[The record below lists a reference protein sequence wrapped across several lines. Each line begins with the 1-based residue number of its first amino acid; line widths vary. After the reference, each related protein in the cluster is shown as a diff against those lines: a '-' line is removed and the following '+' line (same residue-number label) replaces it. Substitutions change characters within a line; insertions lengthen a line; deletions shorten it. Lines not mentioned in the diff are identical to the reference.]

1 MAEAGVAFSDA
12 TATIGVN
19 AEPSEETTM
28 GADAKQ
34 CEDDP
39 NSDNSTTD
47 GDDPNS
53 DKSHTTD
60 QGNGTKMPPA
70 QATTASVT
78 GGYTSIQGPDSV
90 LLGTSLSSLSPTPR
104 TVSPPPS
111 FPFQPSPQPSTQA
124 SNTPMVCL
132 PPCWIRHV
140 PQVLTYMDQHDNITM
155 KDHYKDVD
163 ANPTAE
169 RFMKVYIYV
178 CILIALV
185 FSLLKRTRSLPS
197 MLQQ

>member
-124 SNTPMVCL
+124 SNTPMV
-132 PPCWIRHV
+132 
-140 PQVLTYMDQHDNITM
+140 LTYMDQHDNITM

-163 ANPTAE
+163 AKPTAE

-197 MLQQ
+197 MLQQC